1 MDFKVLITE
10 SAIADLKEIV
20 EFVAQ
25 DDSGAAI
32 RLGEKLVDRALTLA
46 SLPQRFPLHDQQRGI
61 RKMPLPPFLIFY
73 TCDEGKAVVN
83 ILHFWHGA
91 RRSPQF

>member
-10 SAIADLKEIV
+10 SALADLKEFV

-32 RLGEKLVDRALTLA
+32 RLGEKLVDPAL
-46 SLPQRFPLHDQQRGI
+46 SLVSMPQRFPLHD
-61 RKMPLPPFLIFY
+61 
-73 TCDEGKAVVN
+73 
-83 ILHFWHGA
+83 
-91 RRSPQF
+91 